1 MTTIQSLQNQL
12 NVYRDNPKTLYR
24 HNDQLEELR
33 NLQDRLQEEKTT
45 WLKQKENQERELEEQ
60 RTQQMLLQEQI
71 RKEQQ
76 DIQEQREQL
85 YRKME
90 ILSSQGLLI
99 SPSVR
104 FLKTVLD
111 PKSYRINILGGHPLK
126 CCIRHLQSRGR
137 ALG

>member
-12 NVYRDNPKTLYR
+12 NVYRDNPKTHR

-45 WLKQKENQERELEEQ
+45 WLKQKESQERELEEQ
-60 RTQQMLLQEQI
+60 RNQQMLLQEQI

-99 SPSVR
+99 SPSVS
-104 FLKTVLD
+104 LKK
-111 PKSYRINILGGHPLK
+111 KSF
-126 CCIRHLQSRGR
+126 
-137 ALG
+137 